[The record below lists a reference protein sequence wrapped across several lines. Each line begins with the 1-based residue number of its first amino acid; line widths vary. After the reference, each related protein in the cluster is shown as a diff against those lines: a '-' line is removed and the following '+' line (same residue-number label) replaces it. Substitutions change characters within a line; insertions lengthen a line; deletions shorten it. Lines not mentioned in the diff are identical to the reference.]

1 MTIEQKLAQ
10 LDEFHAQAEVLRID
24 YEAKRKAILATV
36 QAELDA
42 LDAEYSPM
50 KDAVSENITRL
61 EGEIKTDVIQHGAT
75 VKGERFMAVY
85 VNGRVSWDTKKL
97 DGMMSLIPQIAEA
110 RKQGEPSVT
119 IRKV

>member
-1 MTIEQKLAQ
+1 MSIEQKLAQ

-24 YEAKRKAILATV
+24 YDEKRKAILATV

-50 KDAVSENITRL
+50 KDAVLENITRL
-61 EGEIKTDVIQHGAT
+61 EGEIKTDVIQHGET
-75 VKGERFMAVY
+75 VKGARFTAVY
-85 VNGRVSWDTKKL
+85 VKGRVTWDTKKL
-97 DGMMSLIPQIAEA
+97 DGMMSLIPQLADA
-110 RKQGEPSVT
+110 RKQGEPSAQ

>member
-85 VNGRVSWDTKKL
+85 VNGRISWDTKKL

>member
-10 LDEFHAQAEVLRID
+10 LDEFFAQAEVLRID
-24 YEAKRKAILATV
+24 YDAKRKAILATV

-50 KDAVSENITRL
+50 KDAVLENITRL
-61 EGEIKTDVIQHGAT
+61 EGEIKTDVIQHGET
-75 VKGERFMAVY
+75 VKGARFTAVY
-85 VNGRVSWDTKKL
+85 VKGRVTWDTKKL
-97 DGMMSLIPQIAEA
+97 DGMMSLIPQLADA